1 MKLKALNAIDFYKA
15 GHIYQYPAK
24 TQMVFSNLTPRSN
37 KHLKIHPSVKQYSPE
52 GVVFFGLQGFIRWYL
67 EDLWQETFFS
77 QPVEEVV
84 KDYMSKMDAAL
95 GKGRVTPDHI
105 YALHKLGYLPLE
117 ILALPEG
124 TICPIKVPVLTIYN
138 THQDFFWLTNYIE
151 TVMSSELWMS
161 ITNATIAKLY
171 RNIFDAWAE
180 RTCDNKGHVTYQAH
194 DFSFRGLPG
203 FAAASASGTAHLTSF
218 QGTDSLAGMDF
229 ALNYYD
235 ADLSTLGFAV
245 AATEHAVMCM
255 GTEEDEIGT
264 YRRLICETY
273 PTGIVSI
280 VSDTWDLWKVLTEYS
295 VELKDKIEARDGKV
309 VFRPDSGNP
318 VDILCGLPTI
328 SIKVNKSQKDVGFA
342 SRVVSVAEPYAKKG
356 GNYLLRVTDINNDVV
371 WLKANSVTYFNDDVY
386 EEDPEQISINLQGR
400 VETPEPYMK
409 GAVECLWEIF
419 GGKVNSKGYKELS
432 EKVGLLYGDSITPER
447 AEEIFARLESKGFA
461 SNCVLL
467 GIGSYTYQYN
477 TRDTFG
483 MAIKATAG
491 IVDGEVREIFK
502 DPITDDG
509 TKKSARGFLQVRKDE
524 DGKLKLVDQIP
535 LDEIHVGELKSVF
548 SDGRLVN
555 PESLDTIR
563 KRLGTL

>member
-77 QPVEEVV
+77 QPVEEVI

-255 GTEEDEIGT
+255 GTKEDEIGT

-295 VELKDKIEARDGKV
+295 VELKSEIEARDGKV

-318 VDILCGLPTI
+318 VDILCGLIVVTENLPTNVPPLEVVNQALLDNLHDLAQTLSEEEVWEFI
-328 SIKVNKSQKDVGFA
+328 AKIKTFDTEVELLVRVSEDFKYSYTPVTEKA
-342 SRVVSVAEPYAKKG
+342 SYV
-356 GNYLLRVTDINNDVV
+356 
-371 WLKANSVTYFNDDVY
+371 
-386 EEDPEQISINLQGR
+386 
-400 VETPEPYMK
+400 K
-409 GAVECLWEIF
+409 GAVECLWDIF

-447 AEEIFARLESKGFA
+447 ANEIFTRLEAKGFA

-491 IVDGEVREIFK
+491 IVDGESREIFK
-502 DPITDDG
+502 NPITDSG
-509 TKKSARGFLQVRKDE
+509 VKKSARGFLQVRKDE